1 MIAAWRRV
9 DAWLLAPAPATRLA
23 ALRLL
28 TGVYAVA
35 YLVIRTPG
43 LLKVA
48 DLPPE
53 RFHPVGPLFWMP
65 GPLAPGVARVALAA
79 TVALGVAFVAG
90 WRWRVTGPAFAL
102 AFLAVTTYRL
112 SWGHVLHTDN
122 LPALHLLVVGFVPAA
137 DAWSLDARRGRLPA
151 IGTAAGASGG
161 HARYGWPVRVMAL
174 LTVVSYVLAGV
185 AKVRPGGL
193 DWLVGDVLRNQV
205 AYDNLR
211 KVLLGDPHSPV
222 GGWLSQYSWV
232 FPPLA
237 MATVALE
244 LGAPIALLGGRVR
257 TVWVIAAWSFHAGIV
272 ALMAIGFPYEL
283 TGVAYAPFFRTERL
297 VSRAAAELRRRDRR
311 LAARRDVA
319 RSSASSSSGLASWAS
334 GASSSVVRA
343 GDS

>member
-102 AFLAVTTYRL
+102 AFLAVTTYKV
-112 SWGHVLHTDN
+112 SWGHVLHTDH

-137 DAWSLDARRGRLPA
+137 DAWSLDDRRARLA
-151 IGTAAGASGG
+151 AVGTAAAGAAGEPGG

-174 LTVVSYVLAGV
+174 LTVVTYVLAGV
-185 AKVRPGGL
+185 AKVRLGGL

-211 KVLLGDPHSPV
+211 KVLLGDLHSPV
-222 GGWLSQYSWV
+222 GGWLSQYAWV

-237 MATVALE
+237 LATVALE
-244 LGAPIALLGGRVR
+244 LGAPFALLGGRAR
-257 TVWVIAAWSFHAGIV
+257 TVWVVAAWSFHVGIV

-283 TGVAYAPFFRTERL
+283 AGVAYAPFFRTERL
-297 VSRAAAELRRRDRR
+297 VGGAATELHRRARR
-311 LAARRDVA
+311 LGATSDAA
-319 RSSASSSSGLASWAS
+319 RSSA
-334 GASSSVVRA
+334 
-343 GDS
+343 